1 MEYKIDDLLHNN
13 TFISHLFLECV
24 SEPVNE
30 GEDLIKSITNKPN
43 YSIEDKVDIQL
54 TINGVEVK
62 IDPFLDNL
70 ERNFYRLVDEKAQ
83 EKFNEIFPEINM
95 DLIQEM
101 TEKVESVVDEY
112 RNQICEKMF
121 NKS

>member
-1 MEYKIDDLLHNN
+1 MEYKIDDLVNNN

-30 GEDLIKSITNKPN
+30 GEDLIKSITSKPN
-43 YSIEDKVDIQL
+43 YSVEDKVDIQL

-70 ERNFYRLVDEKAQ
+70 ERNFNRLVDKKAQ
-83 EKFNEIFPEINM
+83 KKFDEIFPEINM

-112 RNQICEKMF
+112 RNRICEEMF

>member
-1 MEYKIDDLLHNN
+1 MEYKIDDLLHKN

-70 ERNFYRLVDEKAQ
+70 ERNFNRLVDEKAQ
-83 EKFNEIFPEINM
+83 EKFDEIFPKINM

-112 RNQICEKMF
+112 RNRICEKMF
-121 NKS
+121 NKC

>member
-1 MEYKIDDLLHNN
+1 MEYKIDDLLNNN

-24 SEPVNE
+24 REPVNE
-30 GEDLIKSITNKPN
+30 GEDLIKSITSKPN
-43 YSIEDKVDIQL
+43 YSVEDKVDIQL

-70 ERNFYRLVDEKAQ
+70 ERNFYRLVNEKAQ

-101 TEKVESVVDEY
+101 IEKVESVVDEY
-112 RNQICEKMF
+112 RNRICEEMF